1 MSGSGKGLET
11 KVKESSE
18 KQEDYQRGR
27 EFRREMKLNVEMGRD
42 EGASIQREWMW
53 SLTGEE
59 AQRG

>member
-1 MSGSGKGLET
+1 M
-11 KVKESSE
+11 KESSE

-53 SLTGEE
+53 ALTGEE

>member
-11 KVKESSE
+11 NVKESSE

>member
-53 SLTGEE
+53 ALTGEE